1 MSDYSKWSIDRL
13 KGNIDILT
21 NKLWEFKLDE
31 SPNQSKIQI
40 VTDEL
45 DLLDQALKEK
55 TETGQASPSIEATS
69 GQSSAVSGYSGIH
82 KELQNAFRDVNSF
95 ESGCDVHIFINRLE
109 VYYSLYVSDNK
120 SEQMEKMFVRLAT
133 AKMST
138 DYATQMQNYRPVI
151 NTFEGMKIYLKHH
164 HASKMSSYQYL
175 DTCWELEKQEA
186 ESLRDYA
193 RRISDKMSEA
203 RSTIEAKFEAYK
215 KSNNDSIENTAM
227 STKDVFDMVSGQ
239 IFLQW
244 LKSHGPR
251 IFNQIVSDLD
261 EVWNATDIANLAM
274 AYQERMAT
282 EDDPILNKPGTSLT
296 IEKKPKNKGSKNKG
310 ICYRFL
316 KGKCPFGDKCF
327 RSHDQNILKI
337 IDQKSSKTIEKKS
350 DSNGSK
356 ASSGGG
362 GNNESFVAASLPT
375 QDFRQ

>member
-1 MSDYSKWSIDRL
+1 MSDFSKFSLERL
-13 KGNIDILT
+13 KGTIDILT
-21 NKLWEFKLDE
+21 NKLWELKLDE
-31 SPNQSKIQI
+31 SPNQTKIQTI
-40 VTDEL
+40 EVEL
-45 DLLDQALKEK
+45 EQMDQALKER
-55 TETGQASPSIEATS
+55 TEAGLASPPIEATS
-69 GQSSAVSGYSGIH
+69 GQSSAVPGYSGIH
-82 KELQNAFRDVNSF
+82 KELQNAFRDVSSF
-95 ESGCDVHIFINRLE
+95 ESGCDVHVFINRLE
-109 VYYSLYVSDNK
+109 VYYSLYVMDNK
-120 SEQMEKMFVRLAT
+120 SDQMEKMFVRLAT

-151 NTFEGMKIYLKHH
+151 ATFEEMKNYLKHH

-175 DTCWELEKQEA
+175 DICWELEKQES

>member
-31 SPNQSKIQI
+31 SPNQSKIQT

-215 KSNNDSIENTAM
+215 KSNNDAIENSAM

-296 IEKKPKNKGSKNKG
+296 IEKKPKNKGSKNKS

-316 KGKCPFGDKCF
+316 NDKCPFGDKCF
-327 RSHDQNILKI
+327 RSHDKNILKI
-337 IDQKSSKTIEKKS
+337 IDKKSSKTIEKKS

-362 GNNESFVAASLPT
+362 AKESFVAASLPT
-375 QDFRQ
+375 QDFCQ

>member
-1 MSDYSKWSIDRL
+1 MSDYSKFSLERL
-13 KGNIDILT
+13 KGTIEILT
-21 NKLWEFKLDE
+21 NKLWELKLDE
-31 SPNQSKIQI
+31 SPNQTKIQTI
-40 VTDEL
+40 ESEL
-45 DLLDQALKEK
+45 EQMDQALKER
-55 TETGQASPSIEATS
+55 TEAGLASPPLEATS
-69 GQSSAVSGYSGIH
+69 GQSSAVPGYSGIH
-82 KELQNAFRDVNSF
+82 KELQNAFRDVSSF
-95 ESGCDVHIFINRLE
+95 ESGCDVHVFINRLE
-109 VYYSLYVSDNK
+109 VYYSLYVMDNK
-120 SEQMEKMFVRLAT
+120 SDQMEKMFVRLAT

-151 NTFEGMKIYLKHH
+151 ATFEEMKNYLKHH

-175 DTCWELEKQEA
+175 DTCWELDKLEA

-203 RSTIEAKFEAYK
+203 RSTIEAKFEAHK

-296 IEKKPKNKGSKNKG
+296 IEKKPKNQGSKKKKA
-310 ICYRFL
+310 CYRFL
-316 KGKCPFGDKCF
+316 EGKCPFGEKCF
-327 RSHDQNILKI
+327 RYHDTTILKM
-337 IDQKSSKTIEKKS
+337 IEKKS
-350 DSNGSK
+350 KNIEKKTDSNGSK